1 MSLESIKKINKVN
14 YSSIDLGKFI
24 ASLLIIMVHCSPFV
38 FSIELLNNILSNT
51 IIRLAVPFFFA
62 CSGFFFFKGLL
73 FENGKIKNC
82 KENRKRLFVYVKRII
97 ILYSIWSILYLPAKI
112 IEWNSIDWLSI
123 KSFVDYGISYFFM
136 GTIYHF
142 WYLLNIIYGT
152 IFGYLLLSIFNRKTV
167 LVISIILYA
176 IGLSTYSYSWMN
188 LEFINVLFGF
198 SSKLFEIWTS
208 ITRGFPLMF
217 FGYIAGLMKDKF
229 SGFKSWGMF
238 VISMI
243 CLTVEFL
250 LLKFFT
256 VNQMC
261 YSYIIFT
268 VPCEMFLFISILN
281 LSNFK
286 LSEKVSKMLRNAST
300 IIYCI
305 HPMIITLLINI
316 EQQYRYYIVAIISI
330 VISVIL
336 VKLSN
341 FEKMKFLRYLY

>member
-14 YSSIDLGKFI
+14 YNSIDLGKFI
-24 ASLLIIMVHCSPFV
+24 ASLMII
-38 FSIELLNNILSNT
+38 
-51 IIRLAVPFFFA
+51 
-62 CSGFFFFKGLL
+62 
-73 FENGKIKNC
+73 
-82 KENRKRLFVYVKRII
+82 
-97 ILYSIWSILYLPAKI
+97 
-112 IEWNSIDWLSI
+112 WLSI
-123 KSFVDYGISYFFM
+123 KSFTDYGVSYFFM
-136 GTIYHF
+136 GTVYHF

-152 IFGYLLLSIFNRKTV
+152 ILGYILLSLFNRKTV
-167 LVISIILYA
+167 LVISIILYVM
-176 IGLSTYSYSWMN
+176 GLFTYSYSWIN

-229 SGFKSWGMF
+229 SGSKSWGLF
-238 VISMI
+238 VISMG

-256 VNQMC
+256 VNQVC

-268 VPCEMFLFISILN
+268 VPCEIFLFISMLN

-305 HPMIITLLINI
+305 HPIIITLFINI
-316 EQQYRYYIVAIISI
+316 EQQYRYYIVAVISI

-341 FEKMKFLRYLY
+341 LEKLKILKYLY